1 MVRRSGIWKSTSKGD
16 QIYMARGAV
25 LQEATKAAHPDWAIE
40 IQSAHETFTLD
51 AWADAAAEQ
60 MQAIE
65 LH

>member
-1 MVRRSGIWKSTSKGD
+1 
-16 QIYMARGAV
+16 MARGAV